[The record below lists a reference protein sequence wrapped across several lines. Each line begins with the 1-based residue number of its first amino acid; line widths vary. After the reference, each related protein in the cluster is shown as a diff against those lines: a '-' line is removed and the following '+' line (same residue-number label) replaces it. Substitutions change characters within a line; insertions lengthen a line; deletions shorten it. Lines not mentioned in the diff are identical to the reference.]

1 MQNFGKIK
9 NAFNGILAEGLVS
22 KNEANKLLFK
32 KYIKTIKESEILRTQ
47 FLVYNNIENKL
58 ESDSLSANL
67 YVSENL
73 SLLAKYK
80 ISDIIKENKKLIAL
94 SEQVSANLEESY
106 DPTLSAL
113 HESLSNLIFTKKTP
127 NSIDSVTDSAKSVVE
142 YIKANKAKD
151 ITESIELPN
160 SMISIIMVDKYNEK
174 YADLDET
181 EKKILKS
188 LIDADDNQKKDVY
201 ESTLKECL
209 ALVNEKLTGSDLE
222 TKDRLLRVKEKL
234 LNDKQEITED
244 FFANISKLVELKTN
258 LKDN

>member
-58 ESDSLSANL
+58 ESDTLSANI

-73 SLLAKYK
+73 RLLAKYK

-113 HESLSNLIFTKKTP
+113 HESLSNLIFTEKTVK
-127 NSIDSVTDSAKSVVE
+127 SIDAVTDSTKSVVA
-142 YIKANKAKD
+142 YINANKAKEVN
-151 ITESIELPN
+151 ESIDLPN
-160 SMISIIMVDKYNEK
+160 SLISTVMVDKYNQK
-174 YADLDET
+174 YAGLDET

-188 LIDADDNQKKDVY
+188 LIDADDNQKKEIY
-201 ESTLKECL
+201 TSTLKECVEL
-209 ALVNEKLTGSDLE
+209 INEKLSGSDLE
-222 TKDRLLRVKEKL
+222 TKERLLKVKEKL
-234 LNDKQEITED
+234 LNDTSEINED
-244 FFANISKLVELKTN
+244 FVSNISKLVELRNN
-258 LKDN
+258 LR

>member
-32 KYIKTIKESEILRTQ
+32 KYIKTIKESEILTTQ

-73 SLLAKYK
+73 RLLDKYK
-80 ISDIIKENKKLIAL
+80 ISDIIKENKKLLAL
-94 SEQVSANLEESY
+94 SKDVESKLDESY
-106 DPTLSAL
+106 GLSSL
-113 HESLSNLIFTKKTP
+113 HESLTNLIFTKKTAS
-127 NSIDSVTDSAKSVVE
+127 SIDVVTDNAKSVVE
-142 YIKANKAKD
+142 YIKANKSKD
-151 ITESIELPN
+151 INESDNFMPN
-160 SMISIIMVDKYNEK
+160 SIVSTIMVDKYNVK
-174 YADLDET
+174 YAGLDET

-188 LIDADDNQKKDVY
+188 LIDSDDIKKKEVY
-201 ESTLKECL
+201 EETLKECIS
-209 ALVNEKLTGSDLE
+209 LVNEKLKGSDLD

-234 LNDKQEITED
+234 LNDKMEINED
-244 FFANISKLVELKTN
+244 FFASISKLVELKSN

>member
-47 FLVYNNIENKL
+47 FLVYTNIENKL

-94 SEQVSANLEESY
+94 SEQVSGN
-106 DPTLSAL
+106 
-113 HESLSNLIFTKKTP
+113 
-127 NSIDSVTDSAKSVVE
+127 
-142 YIKANKAKD
+142 
-151 ITESIELPN
+151 
-160 SMISIIMVDKYNEK
+160 
-174 YADLDET
+174 
-181 EKKILKS
+181 
-188 LIDADDNQKKDVY
+188 
-201 ESTLKECL
+201 
-209 ALVNEKLTGSDLE
+209 
-222 TKDRLLRVKEKL
+222 
-234 LNDKQEITED
+234 
-244 FFANISKLVELKTN
+244 
-258 LKDN
+258 